1 MDQSQRIKE
10 RAALASIAASALLTL
25 AKFTA
30 ALFSGSLAL
39 LSEAGNNLVDTGM
52 SFIAFQAVRVAGK
65 PADAE
70 HNYGHGKVEALA
82 ALIETAFLF
91 ALAAFVVVEAALR
104 LTHRSVKIDAN
115 ALAFGVLIVSL
126 VVDTARVYLLSR
138 IARETK
144 SEALA
149 AEVVNF
155 VSDIVGSSIA
165 LLGLVAARFG
175 FMQGDA
181 IAAIAVAIYIAIA
194 GYRLARRT
202 IDTLMD
208 AAPQGAAARVRTA
221 ALGVPGVIAVE
232 NLRLRP
238 VGAQVLGD
246 IAISVPRTLSQD
258 EVTAIKGNVGAAIA
272 TAQPETELTV
282 ETIPVALNDETVIE
296 RLLLIAARRH
306 IAIHHVIVQQVC
318 GKIALSCD
326 IEVDGAMPLGQAHSI
341 ASGLEAEARKEFGP
355 ETEIDTHIEPLEPRE
370 LAGQDAPEDVRA
382 AIANALSG
390 AATDGIRDVHDV
402 RVRETAAGLVVNYH
416 CRANPRTSVA
426 EVHRAVDKME
436 HEVRQQFSAISRLV
450 GHAEP
455 LRLSED
461 IAGV

>member
-1 MDQSQRIKE
+1 MNQAQRLKE
-10 RAALASIAASALLTL
+10 RAALLSIAASALLTI
-25 AKFTA
+25 AKFA
-30 ALFSGSLAL
+30 AGLLSGSLAL
-39 LSEAGNNLVDTGM
+39 LSEAGNNLIDTGM
-52 SFIAFQAVRVAGK
+52 TFIAFQAVRVAGK

-91 ALAAFVVVEAALR
+91 ALAAFIVIEAVLR
-104 LTHRSVKIDAN
+104 LAHGGIKVDAN

-126 VVDTARVYLLSR
+126 LVDTARVIVLSR

-181 IAAIAVAIYIAIA
+181 IAAFAVAIYIGVM

-202 IDTLMD
+202 IDSLID
-208 AAPQGAAARVRTA
+208 AAPKGMAESVRATA
-221 ALGVPGVIAVE
+221 LRVPGVIGVDS
-232 NLRLRP
+232 LRLRP

-246 IAISVPRTLSQD
+246 IAIRVPRTLPQD
-258 EVTAIKGNVGAAIA
+258 DVTAIKGNVSAAIVA
-272 TAQPETELTV
+272 TYPDVALTV
-282 ETIPVALNDETVIE
+282 ETTPVALSDETALE
-296 RLLLIAARRH
+296 RLLVIAARRH
-306 IAIHHVIVQQVC
+306 VAIHHVIVQRIA

-326 IEVDGAMPLGQAHSI
+326 IEVDRAMPLGHAHSI
-341 ASGLEAEARKEFGP
+341 ASGLEAEARKELGP
-355 ETEIDTHIEPLEPRE
+355 EIEIDTHIEPLEPRE
-370 LAGQDAPEDVRA
+370 LAGADAPEETRA
-382 AIANALSG
+382 AIAKALVG
-390 AATDGIRDVHDV
+390 AASDGLQEIHDV
-402 RVRETAAGLVVNYH
+402 RARQTPAGLVVNYH
-416 CRANPRTSVA
+416 CQANPQTSVA
-426 EVHRAVDKME
+426 EIHRAVDALE
-436 HEVRQQFSAISRLV
+436 HAVRAQFPAITRLV

-455 LRLSED
+455 LS
-461 IAGV
+461 